1 MARRIVRPYFVK
13 IRTLFPLFGL
23 LVGVLVI
30 YHVSG
35 AFLFFYLQECS
46 KYKATPPPSTFQSK
60 QNLLNICNKLTAQD
74 GNVSFPVHVSGE
86 RVDRLLQLCRA
97 VEFRRDRD
105 EGTQC
110 DLDGKSFGKWYAF
123 ATALCSTA
131 GNIMT
136 QCFIMMQSEV

>member
-13 IRTLFPLFGL
+13 IRTLFPLFVF
-23 LVGVLVI
+23 LVGVIVV
-30 YHVSG
+30 YHVCG

-46 KYKATPPPSTFQSK
+46 KYKATPPPSTSQSQ

-74 GNVSFPVHVSGE
+74 GNVSFPVHVPGE
-86 RVDRLLQLCRA
+86 RVGRLLQLCRA

-105 EGTQC
+105 EGPQC
-110 DLDGKSFGKWYAF
+110 VLDGKSFGKWYAF

-131 GNIMT
+131 GNTKI
-136 QCFIMMQSEV
+136 QCSYNNAF